1 MTDLLQYI
9 DLGDIAVL
17 ILLIVGWVRLH
28 TRILKLEV
36 LTYNDIRHRLEAV
49 EEHIKSE
56 DEAR

>member
-28 TRILKLEV
+28 TRILRLEV
-36 LTYNDIRHRLEAV
+36 LTYNDIRHRLEAI
-49 EEHIKSE
+49 EELMKLR